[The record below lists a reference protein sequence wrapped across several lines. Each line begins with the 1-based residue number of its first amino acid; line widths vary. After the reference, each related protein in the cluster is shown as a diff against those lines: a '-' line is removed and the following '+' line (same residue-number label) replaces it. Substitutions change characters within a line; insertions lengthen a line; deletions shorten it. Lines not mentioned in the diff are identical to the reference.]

1 MPTFACIH
9 VFLWY
14 FMQLLTSLE
23 QRTVH
28 RREVWLE
35 TFLQANNCNVDLQ
48 YWRRLS
54 NLADWDLIT
63 DRRRETFDVAT
74 KPLTGM
80 NVSDSHLNFG
90 VGWNDPPVSPLP
102 RNLFIKPFVYD
113 KISCRKL
120 SAPFLPFFFP
130 LRVLFRWKCHWKMD
144 ESISTKWNIALPLM
158 TLPVM
163 FTITVDQCSML
174 TCTFIRFPHFRF
186 RQMKLEMVNYSWN
199 ELGSDSLFIMSGY
212 FH

>member
-1 MPTFACIH
+1 MPTFVCIR

-23 QRTVH
+23 QHTVH
-28 RREVWLE
+28 HREVWLE
-35 TFLQANNCNVDLQ
+35 KILQVNNCNVDLQ

-63 DRRRETFDVAT
+63 DRRRETFAMAT

-113 KISCRKL
+113 KISRRKL
-120 SAPFLPFFFP
+120 SAPFPTFFFP
-130 LRVLFRWKCHWKMD
+130 CVFYLGENVIEKWMSPLALNEILLCLWWPYLSCLRLWWINVACWH
-144 ESISTKWNIALPLM
+144 ALSL
-158 TLPVM
+158 
-163 FTITVDQCSML
+163 DSL
-174 TCTFIRFPHFRF
+174 T
-186 RQMKLEMVNYSWN
+186 
-199 ELGSDSLFIMSGY
+199 SDSDRWNWKW
-212 FH
+212 